1 MAWIIADRSSLAML
15 FINTAEAAT
24 MANATKPN
32 VIFFFIAFFFF
43 CLFTVYSMRCVYPF
57 NNG

>member
-24 MANATKPN
+24 KPN

-43 CLFTVYSMRCVYPF
+43 CSFTVYSMRCVYPF